1 MNNNMF
7 ELTKTIKAA
16 ASGGPSDITDAI
28 YAAGYRKPDRSVE
41 DTVMLTIET
50 LAGFEGADIPWKQ
63 WPKNLDGILFNEL
76 NELIEVECYNSDGSA
91 AHIAKAVLSAGYRKV
106 GE

>member
-1 MNNNMF
+1 MNSNMF

-16 ASGGPSDITDAI
+16 VSGRSSGITDAI

-41 DTVMLTIET
+41 DAVMLTIET
-50 LAGFEGADIPWKQ
+50 LAGFEGADIPWEQ
-63 WPKNLDGILFNEL
+63 WPKDLNGVLVNEL
-76 NELIEVECYNSDGSA
+76 NELIEVERHNADGSA
-91 AHIAKAVLSAGYRKV
+91 AHIAKVVLSAGYRKV

>member
-1 MNNNMF
+1 MNSNMF

-16 ASGGPSDITDAI
+16 ASGGSSGITDAI
-28 YAAGYRKPDRSVE
+28 YAAGYRKPERCVE
-41 DTVMLTIET
+41 DAVMLTIET
-50 LAGFEGADIPWKQ
+50 LAGFEGADIPWEQ
-63 WPKNLDGILFNEL
+63 WPKSLDGILVNEL
-76 NELIEVECYNSDGSA
+76 NELIEVECHNADGSA

>member
-1 MNNNMF
+1 MNSNMF

-16 ASGGPSDITDAI
+16 VSGGSSGITDAI
-28 YAAGYRKPDRSVE
+28 FAAGYRKPDRSVE
-41 DTVMLTIET
+41 DAVMLTIET
-50 LAGFEGADIPWKQ
+50 LAGFEGADIPWEQ
-63 WPKNLDGILFNEL
+63 WPKNFDGVLVNEL
-76 NELIEVECYNSDGSA
+76 NELIEVECHNADGSA